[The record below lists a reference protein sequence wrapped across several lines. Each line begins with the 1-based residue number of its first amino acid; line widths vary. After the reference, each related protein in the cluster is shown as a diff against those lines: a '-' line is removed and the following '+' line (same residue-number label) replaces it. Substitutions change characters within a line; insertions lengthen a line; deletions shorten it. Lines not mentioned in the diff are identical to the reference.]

1 MISILFEGWRLLQHS
16 YGNVL
21 AFLLVH
27 LWKLYGPDG
36 KNGNQIN
43 FYVSECSYYDVNW
56 KNKQKLVYSPEYN
69 RILKNFKVY
78 NGEKVDVIYRQA
90 FPYNIQLHN
99 SKVPV
104 PVPVPVPICVFY
116 TSEFA
121 VLNNSYFDLNQRH
134 DIRDYLSKNRNIY
147 FTSPSEWSS
156 RGMVGYLDDTTRN
169 RTISH
174 GVDTSIFY
182 RHSNDSIR
190 TQIRRRYGIQDTD
203 ILLINIGA
211 MTMNKGIFLIL
222 EALYSL
228 VVDKKLPFKILLKGT
243 TDLYKSR
250 EFVNSYLLNLGCSS
264 DKLDKLKEHIIFIDG
279 TYNYS
284 EINDLFN
291 AADLYI
297 SPYLA
302 EGFGLTMLES
312 LASGLSVL
320 VPKTGSASDYIDGI
334 YKNGGDQYIYYVD
347 STVIQDGT
355 GFYKNMIQTNDIV
368 NILLKNMKN
377 IKTVRDDKTYLLLKR
392 YIKKNY
398 SWYKIS
404 VELYNYL
411 CDIAVYS

>member
-36 KNGNQIN
+36 KNGNQII
-43 FYVSECSYYDVNW
+43 FYVRECSYYDINW

-69 RILKNFKVY
+69 WILKNLKAY
-78 NGEKVDVIYRQA
+78 NGEKVDVIYRQT
-90 FPYNIQLHN
+90 FPYNIQPHDSL
-99 SKVPV
+99 PQT
-104 PVPVPVPICVFY
+104 PICVFY

-121 VLNNSYFDLNQRH
+121 VLNNSYFDFNPRY
-134 DIRDYLSKNRNIY
+134 DIHNYLSKNRHIY

-156 RGMVGYLDDTTRN
+156 RGMVGYLEDKKRDRI
-169 RTISH
+169 ISH

-190 TQIRRRYGIQDTD
+190 RQIRRKYGILNTD

-228 VVDKKLPFKILLKGT
+228 VIDKKLPFKLLLKGT

-250 EFVNSYLLNLGCSS
+250 EFFNSYLFNLGYNS
-264 DKLDKLKEHIIFIDG
+264 DKLKEHIIFIDG
-279 TYNYS
+279 TFNYS

-312 LASGLSVL
+312 LASGLRVL
-320 VPKTGSASDYIDGI
+320 VPITGSASDYIDDI

-347 STVIQDGT
+347 SIVIQDGT
-355 GFYKNMIQTNDIV
+355 GFYKNMIHTKHIV
-368 NILLKNMKN
+368 DILLKNMEN
-377 IKTVRDDKTYLLLKR
+377 IKSSRDDKTYLLLKR

-398 SWYKIS
+398 SWYKVS
-404 VELYNYL
+404 VDLYNYL
-411 CDIAVYS
+411 CDIIVNS

>member
-1 MISILFEGWRLLQHS
+1 MISVLFEGWRLLQHS

-21 AFLLVH
+21 AFLLIH
-27 LWKLYGPDG
+27 LWKLYGPE
-36 KNGNQIN
+36 NNQIN
-43 FYVSECSYYDVNW
+43 FYVRECSYYDVNW

-69 RILKNFKVY
+69 RILKNLKIY
-78 NGEKVDVIYRQA
+78 NGEKVDVIYRQT
-90 FPYNIQLHN
+90 FPYNIQLPT
-99 SKVPV
+99 STSTST
-104 PVPVPVPICVFY
+104 PICVFY

-121 VLNNSYFDLNQRH
+121 SLNNSYFDFDPRQ
-134 DIRDYLSKNRNIY
+134 DIRNYLNKNQNIY

-156 RGMVGYLDDTTRN
+156 RGMVRYLDDKKRD
-169 RTISH
+169 RIISH

-182 RHSNDSIR
+182 RHSNDSMR
-190 TQIRRRYGIQDTD
+190 RQIRQKYGIQDTD

-228 VVDKKLPFKILLKGT
+228 TITKNLPFKLLLKGS

-250 EFVNSYLLNLGCSS
+250 EFIDSYLLNLGYNS
-264 DKLDKLKEHIIFIDG
+264 DKLREHIIFIDG
-279 TYNYS
+279 TFNYS

-320 VPKTGSASDYIDGI
+320 VPRTGSASDYIDDI
-334 YKNGGDQYIYYVD
+334 YKNGGSPYIYYVD
-347 STVIQDGT
+347 STVIQDGN
-355 GFYKNMIQTNDIV
+355 GFYKNMIHTKHIVDVLLDIKQ
-368 NILLKNMKN
+368 I
-377 IKTVRDDKTYLLLKR
+377 RDDKTYLLLKR

-398 SWYKIS
+398 SWYKVS
-404 VELYNYL
+404 ADLYNYL
-411 CDIAVYS
+411 YDIVVNH